1 MDMGHTKPET
11 PEEETEEETD
21 IVTLIVPQLDS
32 KSKLNLP
39 SSDTTRSTQSLSI
52 IIEPSGS
59 GLSPGK

>member
-1 MDMGHTKPET
+1 MGYTKQET
-11 PEEETEEETD
+11 PEEETD
-21 IVTLIVPQLDS
+21 IVTLIVPQLEP

-39 SSDTTRSTQSLSI
+39 SSDSTRSTQSLSV

>member
-1 MDMGHTKPET
+1 MGYTKQET
-11 PEEETEEETD
+11 PEEETD
-21 IVTLIVPQLDS
+21 IVTLIVPQLEP

-39 SSDTTRSTQSLSI
+39 KSDSARSTQSLSV